1 MNNPL
6 VSIIVPVY
14 NAQDSVA
21 RCLESICNQTWKN
34 LEIIVLNDGSKDN
47 SLTICQQ
54 FREKDP
60 RILVVDKENEG
71 LSLTR
76 NVGLTHATGKYVQFV
91 DSDDHIAL
99 DFTERM
105 VTAAEEHDAELVISP
120 YWMEIPL
127 DVKKEQAKER
137 IKLTEEKL
145 RAESARTTPPVS
157 AESAAA
163 SQKAGKDL
171 AKKKLRKK
179 KAEVEFRE
187 YGFLDAGVY
196 DQKDYALHLM
206 EKPVTFFYNVVWNK
220 IYRRDI
226 LTAHDLHFTN
236 EMLHAEDQQFNIRY
250 LEFVHRVVSLADPGY
265 YYVQNPQS
273 ICHTQINLSTILQN
287 RLQMMDYYKDLYT
300 KLGLYEEVQT
310 KMHTSLVAFAENSY
324 PTLPI
329 QKVLGDAA
337 QYWYAFF
344 AGSEEEAQL
353 AAERS
358 GKKSTAPKR
367 KKKPKPRFE

>member
-14 NAQDSVA
+14 NAQSSVA
-21 RCLESICNQTWKN
+21 RCLESICAQTWKA
-34 LEIIVLNDGSKDN
+34 LEIIVLNDGSKDD
-47 SLTICQQ
+47 SLAICRQ
-54 FREKDP
+54 FAQKDP
-60 RILVVDKENEG
+60 RIIVVDKQNEG

-76 NVGLTHATGKYVQFV
+76 NVGLQYAHGKYVQFV
-91 DSDDHIAL
+91 DSDDHIAP

-105 VTAAEEHDAELVISP
+105 VTAAEEHDADLIISP

-127 DVKKEQAKER
+127 DVKKEQAKE
-137 IKLTEEKL
+137 ILKAKEEKL
-145 RAESARTTPPVS
+145 LAESGIDAADTTVVKK
-157 AESAAA
+157 A
-163 SQKAGKDL
+163 SKET

-179 KAEVEFRE
+179 KPEVEFRV

-196 DQKDYALHLM
+196 SQKSYALHLM
-206 EKPVTFFYNVVWNK
+206 DKPVTFFYNVVWNK
-220 IYRRDI
+220 LYRRDI
-226 LTAHDLHFTN
+226 LTEHGLHFTN
-236 EMLHAEDQQFNIRY
+236 EMLHAEDQQFNILY
-250 LEFVHRVVSLADPGY
+250 LEHVHTVVSLPDPGY

-324 PTLPI
+324 PTSSI

-344 AGSEEEAQL
+344 AGSDEEAQL
-353 AAERS
+353 AAER
-358 GKKSTAPKR
+358 GGRASTPAR